1 VFVTKVLVTGSAGFI
16 GGYIVQELLGRGH
29 IVVGVD
35 NFSKYGP
42 VKRSFHDH
50 PNHHFVEG
58 DARDA
63 GLLTELLEGCDHFIA
78 GAAMIGGIS
87 YFHAYAYDLLA
98 ANERIIA
105 SSCDAALRAHKAGTL
120 QKVTYVS
127 SSMVYESTD
136 HWPSREG
143 DERQIPPPLSS
154 YGFQKLAVEYFARAA
169 WEQYKLPYTI
179 VRPFNC
185 VGVGEG
191 RALGQAEVLSGNVRL
206 AMSHVVPDL
215 VQKVLKG
222 QDPLRILGD
231 GKQVRHYTYGGD
243 LARGI
248 ADTLAHPGT
257 VNDDFNLSTA
267 ESTTVL
273 ELAGLIWHKI
283 KGPDVPFRFVADQ
296 PYEHDV
302 QRRVPDVAK
311 ASRVLGYE
319 ATTTLGEMLDEVI
332 PWIEQAVREGWL

>member
-1 VFVTKVLVTGSAGFI
+1 MAKVLVTGSAGFI
-16 GGYIVQELLGRGH
+16 GGYVVQELLDRGH
-29 IVVGVD
+29 SVVGLD

-42 VKRSFHDH
+42 VKHSYDDH
-50 PNHHFVEG
+50 PDYRFVEG

-63 GLLTELLEGCDHFIA
+63 GLLTELLAGCDHFIA

-98 ANERIIA
+98 TNERIMA
-105 SSCDAALRAHKAGTL
+105 ASCDAALRAHQSGPL
-120 QKVTYVS
+120 QKMTYVS
-127 SSMVYESTD
+127 SSMVYESTS

-154 YGFQKLAVEYFARAA
+154 YGFQKLAVEYYARAA
-169 WEQYKLPYTI
+169 WDQYQLPYTI

-191 RALGQAEVLSGNVRL
+191 RALGQVEVLSGNVRL

-231 GKQVRHYTYGGD
+231 GSQIRHYTYGGD

-248 ADTLAHPGT
+248 VTTLTHPDA
-257 VNDDFNLSTA
+257 VNEDFNLSTA
-267 ESTTVL
+267 ESTSVT
-273 ELAGLIWHKI
+273 ELAGLIWRKI
-283 KGPDVPFRFVADQ
+283 KGPEVPLRLQSDQ
-296 PYEHDV
+296 PYAHDV
-302 QRRVPDVAK
+302 QRRVPDVEK
-311 ASRVLGYE
+311 ARKVLGYE
-319 ATTTLGEMLDEVI
+319 ATTTLDDMLDEVI
-332 PWIEQAVREGWL
+332 PWIEQAVREGRL